1 MSETPRIFTGSIP
14 EHYDK
19 YLGPMYFEPYAIDVP
34 TRFDANGMERVL
46 EIGCGTGRVTR
57 HLREALPDSCT
68 LIASDISEDMLAYA
82 KDKLKNE
89 NIEWQII
96 DAQSLPFEDNSID
109 LVVSCFAFMFVEDK
123 AKAFSE
129 VHRVLKKG
137 GLFLLSLWDKLEL
150 NGPSDTY
157 RKIVK
162 EYIPENLPK
171 IYGLPYS
178 FYEKDE
184 VKKSLLDT
192 GFVNV
197 SVDQDQKTAISNS
210 VNEAAFGLSR
220 GGSLYNEIMS
230 RNPAWV
236 DEIQQKL
243 ELELAKK
250 YGDHPMKAPMSAV
263 ICEATKPA

>member
-1 MSETPRIFTGSIP
+1 MSDTPKLFTGSIP

-34 TRFDANGMERVL
+34 TRFDANRLQKVL
-46 EIGCGTGRVTR
+46 EIGCGTGRVTKQ
-57 HLREALPDSCT
+57 LREALPSTCT

-82 KDKLKNE
+82 KEKLKNR

-123 AKAFSE
+123 AKAFAE

-137 GLFLLSLWDKLEL
+137 GQFVLSLWDKLEL

-178 FYEKDE
+178 FYEKHE
-184 VKKSLLDT
+184 IKKYFDDA

-197 SVDQDQKTAISNS
+197 TVEQDQKTAVSDS
-210 VNEAAFGLSR
+210 VKETAFGLSR

-230 RNPAWV
+230 RNPSWV
-236 DEIQQKL
+236 DEIQTKL
-243 ELELAKK
+243 ESELAKK

-263 ICEATKPA
+263 ICEATKST